1 MLPFLP
7 LLLANVG
14 QEQHPG
20 GATTVLYSLH
30 ATEAA
35 KGLALALFHCIQEQN
50 VTDFFNINGES
61 LKLSKEK
68 WERVTCMLLTALK

>member
-1 MLPFLP
+1 M
-7 LLLANVG
+7 
-14 QEQHPG
+14 
-20 GATTVLYSLH
+20 LYSLH

-61 LKLSKEK
+61 LKLSKEVGK
-68 WERVTCMLLTALK
+68 SDVYVIDSP